1 MYRLF
6 YNYKVTGDIL
16 FILMNPEKK
25 PDRVLEKGRV
35 VALYSGSEL
44 VGINVF
50 KVSEVFQLRANGI
63 IFAPEKPL
71 LDVINAIL
79 TEEGLAPLPLPLESG
94 YVVARISKLEE
105 HPLDE
110 KAHIVTLSAG
120 KDELTTV
127 SWYPN
132 LSEGLLVVVAKD
144 GTILY
149 DGSLFHKFVSRN
161 IPSDCAICGAKELKL
176 DDKPGAFLPEGYEPG
191 DDFFLGGH
199 EHE

>member
-16 FILMNPEKK
+16 FVLIDPEKK
-25 PDRVLEKGRV
+25 PDRVETKGRV
-35 VALYSGSEL
+35 VALYCGSEL
-44 VGINVF
+44 VGINIF
-50 KVSEVFQLRANGI
+50 KVSEVFQLRASGI

-79 TEEGLAPLPLPLESG
+79 TEEGLASLPLPSDSG
-94 YVVARISKLEE
+94 YTVARISKLEE

-110 KAHIVTLSAG
+110 KAHIVTLLAG
-120 KDELTTV
+120 QEELTTV

-132 LSEGLLVVVAKD
+132 LNEGSLVVIAKD
-144 GTILY
+144 GTILS
-149 DGSLFHKFVSRN
+149 DGSVFNKFVSRN
-161 IPSDCAICGAKELKL
+161 IPNDCAICGAKELKL

>member
-16 FILMNPEKK
+16 FVLMDPEKK
-25 PDRVLEKGRV
+25 PDRVLDKGRV
-35 VALYSGSEL
+35 VALFNGADL
-44 VGINVF
+44 VGINIF
-50 KVSEVFQLRANGI
+50 KVSEVFHLRANGI

-79 TEEGLAPLPLPLESG
+79 SEAGLPALPILSDSG
-94 YVVARISKLEE
+94 YTVAQITKLEE

-120 KDELTTV
+120 KQELTTV

-132 LSEGLLVVVAKD
+132 LSEGSLVVVATD
-144 GTILY
+144 GAILY
-149 DGSLFHKFVSRN
+149 DGSVFHKFVSRN
-161 IPSDCAICGAKELKL
+161 IPNDCSICGAKELKL
-176 DDKPGAFLPEGYEPG
+176 DDKPGAFIPEGYEPG